1 MQYLKAALVGIVGSL
16 VMFII
21 MMIGIHGTGIA
32 PFNIPPS
39 AAFLVKL
46 GLPVQPLALLV
57 HFGYGAFWS
66 IILIVATGNQPTIGK
81 GLMLSIILWL
91 IMMVIYSP
99 IIGWGFFGFADTS
112 DLAKKLQLEQG
123 PKYLVMTLV
132 LHLLYG
138 LVIGWLNAIWTAG
151 NETASKG

>member
-1 MQYLKAALVGIVGSL
+1 MKYVKAALVGIVGSL
-16 VMFII
+16 VMFVL

-39 AAFLVKL
+39 AAFLVKFDIA
-46 GLPVQPLALLV
+46 VQPLALLV

-66 IILIVATGNQPTIGK
+66 IILIVATGNHPSIGK
-81 GLMLSIILWL
+81 GLLLSIVLWL

-112 DLAKKLQLEQG
+112 GMVDKLQLEQG

-138 LVIGWLNAIWTAG
+138 ATIGWLNAVWRTSD
-151 NETASKG
+151 E